1 MEEVKAVILVF
12 LFVCSIWDLR
22 KREIPVWFCIVGAIL
37 VLGIQMFKA
46 DMALGEMTAGIMIG
60 ISLLIISKITAQIG
74 AGDGIVFIITGLGLG
89 FWNNF
94 WLLWEGLLLMA
105 AVSLLLLL
113 FQKINWKSKLPFLPF
128 VLGAYIIG
136 FVKDMG

>member
-1 MEEVKAVILVF
+1 
-12 LFVCSIWDLR
+12 
-22 KREIPVWFCIVGAIL
+22 
-37 VLGIQMFKA
+37 
-46 DMALGEMTAGIMIG
+46 MIG

>member
-46 DMALGEMTAGIMIG
+46 DMA
-60 ISLLIISKITAQIG
+60 
-74 AGDGIVFIITGLGLG
+74 
-89 FWNNF
+89 
-94 WLLWEGLLLMA
+94 
-105 AVSLLLLL
+105 
-113 FQKINWKSKLPFLPF
+113 
-128 VLGAYIIG
+128 
-136 FVKDMG
+136 